1 MTPDKTNTAGEA
13 AEDKTNPTTSVSVD
27 WAAINARWEEQRQEA
42 AKQLKEERAALLPK
56 LRALGIEEI
65 EGRYD
70 GYADS
75 GNVGDIS
82 VSLEGAQI
90 AELEPRLK
98 DFIWGVAY
106 NLNPGFEI
114 NDGGEGKVTWNVV
127 DDRIDVDH
135 ANFYTGRNEYLHE
148 DI

>member
-1 MTPDKTNTAGEA
+1 MTSDKTNTAGEA
-13 AEDKTNPTTSVSVD
+13 AEDKTKPTTPACPD
-27 WAAINARWEEQRQEA
+27 WAAINARIEAQRAEA
-42 AKQLKEERAALLPK
+42 RAQLKTERASLLPK

-75 GNVGDIS
+75 GNVGDITIS
-82 VSLEGAQI
+82 PEGAQI
-90 AELEPRLK
+90 ADLEPRLK
-98 DFIWGVAY
+98 DFVWDIAY

-114 NDGGEGKVTWNVV
+114 NEGGEGTVTWNVV

-135 ANFYTGRNEYLHE
+135 ANFYTGRDVHLHE
-148 DI
+148 DV